1 MRQKCSPGQNPGV
14 SILERP
20 KKETLND
27 ERKRG
32 RMSARSAS
40 RSKRGKQLFQE
51 LAKYEF
57 ALREWAGRSSVN
69 AIWLISDPV
78 GALRVANLGIDEAVL
93 AELATVPHRE
103 LAALLR
109 RNSA

>member
-1 MRQKCSPGQNPGV
+1 MP
-14 SILERP
+14 
-20 KKETLND
+20 
-27 ERKRG
+27 
-32 RMSARSAS
+32 ARSAS
-40 RSKRGKQLFQE
+40 RSKRDKELFQK

-57 ALREWAGRSSVN
+57 AWREWARRSSIN

-78 GALRVANLGIDEAVL
+78 GALRAANLGIDEALLRQL
-93 AELATVPHRE
+93 ADVPHRE